1 VIQNLGNDVDS
12 DGVPTVASG
21 GQGVGSALDSGSSC
35 IIAWDGSE
43 NNDWSEPAN
52 WSTNATPGS
61 NAIVTLPSGL
71 DTYPTATGPVTV
83 NSVIMNNGSSLI
95 AEDTFDGFINFN
107 KTLVEN
113 EWFNIASPVVG
124 QDMDEFART
133 QGLRSGTINF
143 IPETF
148 ALGYWNNNYFNTNSQ
163 HWQYLH
169 SANSGTG
176 LPFISG
182 EGRAVSVATNRDV
195 TFTGTMPTDDVSI
208 AITQGIYNTYNLI
221 GNPYPSYIP
230 SIDILT
236 ENDIKLQQLTLWFWD
251 HTSNGGEYVTKNFV
265 NGMLIAPGQGFFIQ
279 RMPGSEAVT
288 FDFTEAMQSHSP
300 TDTFLRTNSN
310 NPEIKV
316 TMSDGTNTKDTDIYY
331 IDGTTTGWDNGYDS
345 TIFNPSD
352 DFELFSY
359 LVSDNQ
365 GEGLAIQS
373 LPPSNYEAMI
383 IPLGV
388 NVDTENLVTLE
399 ISATSLNL
407 PAGINV
413 YLEDKE
419 DNTFTLLDDTSSFST
434 TLSGSLNGI
443 GRFYLHTRTESSLSA
458 PNDFEINNISMYTT
472 SEENLRIV
480 GVQSGKASVVIYDI
494 LGKQILSTSFEG
506 AGVNDILL
514 PKHIS
519 EGVYIVRMKTVS
531 GIINKKINLK

>member
-1 VIQNLGNDVDS
+1 
-12 DGVPTVASG
+12 
-21 GQGVGSALDSGSSC
+21 
-35 IIAWDGSE
+35 
-43 NNDWSEPAN
+43 
-52 WSTNATPGS
+52 
-61 NAIVTLPSGL
+61 
-71 DTYPTATGPVTV
+71 
-83 NSVIMNNGSSLI
+83 
-95 AEDTFDGFINFN
+95 
-107 KTLVEN
+107 
-113 EWFNIASPVVG
+113 
-124 QDMDEFART
+124 MDEFART
-133 QGLRSGTINF
+133 QGLTVGSSTGNY
-143 IPETF
+143 
-148 ALGYWNNNYFNTNSQ
+148 ALGKYDNNIDYPN
-163 HWQYLH
+163 WQYLH
-169 SANSGTG
+169 SPTTGTG

-182 EGRAVSVATNRDV
+182 EGRSVSVATNRDV
-195 TFTGTMPTDDVSI
+195 TFTGTMPTEDVSI
-208 AITQGIYNTYNLI
+208 AITEGAYNGVLNYYNLI

-251 HTSNGGEYVTKNFV
+251 HTSSNGGGYVTKNLIHTDFK
-265 NGMLIAPGQGFFIQ
+265 IAPGQGFFIQ

-288 FDFTEAMQSHSP
+288 FDFTEAMQSHSSVN
-300 TDTFLRTNSN
+300 TFLSTNPD

-316 TMSDGTNTKDTDIYY
+316 TMSIGTNTKDTEIYY
-331 IDGTTTGWDNGYDS
+331 IQGTTTGWDNGYDS
-345 TIFNPSD
+345 TIFNPSNA
-352 DFELFSY
+352 FELFSY
-359 LVSDNQ
+359 LVSDDQ

-388 NVDTENLVTLE
+388 NVNTANLGTLE
-399 ISATSLNL
+399 ISASSLNL

-434 TLSGSLNGI
+434 TLTSSLSDD
-443 GRFYLHTRTESSLSA
+443 GRFYLHTRTESSLGT
-458 PNDFEINNISMYTT
+458 PNDFEINNISIYTT

-480 GVQSGKASVVIYDI
+480 GVQSGKASVVLYDI

-506 AGVNDILL
+506 TGVNDILL

>member
-1 VIQNLGNDVDS
+1 
-12 DGVPTVASG
+12 
-21 GQGVGSALDSGSSC
+21 
-35 IIAWDGSE
+35 
-43 NNDWSEPAN
+43 
-52 WSTNATPGS
+52 
-61 NAIVTLPSGL
+61 
-71 DTYPTATGPVTV
+71 
-83 NSVIMNNGSSLI
+83 
-95 AEDTFDGFINFN
+95 
-107 KTLVEN
+107 
-113 EWFNIASPVVG
+113 
-124 QDMDEFART
+124 
-133 QGLRSGTINF
+133 
-143 IPETF
+143 
-148 ALGYWNNNYFNTNSQ
+148 
-163 HWQYLH
+163 
-169 SANSGTG
+169 
-176 LPFISG
+176 
-182 EGRAVSVATNRDV
+182 
-195 TFTGTMPTDDVSI
+195 MPTEDVSI
-208 AITQGIYNTYNLI
+208 AITEGAYNGVLNYYNLI

-230 SIDILT
+230 STDILT

-251 HTSNGGEYVTKNFV
+251 HTRPNGGSYVTKNLIHNDFK
-265 NGMLIAPGQGFFIQ
+265 IAPGQGFFIQ

-316 TMSDGTNTKDTDIYY
+316 TMSNGTNTKDTEIYY
-331 IDGTTTGWDNGYDS
+331 IDGATTGWDNGYDS
-345 TIFNPSD
+345 TIFNPSNA
-352 DFELFSY
+352 FELFSY
-359 LVSDNQ
+359 LVSDDQ
-365 GEGLAIQS
+365 GEDGLAIQS

-388 NVDTENLVTLE
+388 NVNAQNLGTLE

-434 TLSGSLNGI
+434 TLSGSLNGE

-472 SEENLRIV
+472 SEENLRIE

-506 AGVNDILL
+506 TGVNDILL
-514 PKHIS
+514 SKHIS
-519 EGVYIVRMKTVS
+519 EGIYIVRMKTTS